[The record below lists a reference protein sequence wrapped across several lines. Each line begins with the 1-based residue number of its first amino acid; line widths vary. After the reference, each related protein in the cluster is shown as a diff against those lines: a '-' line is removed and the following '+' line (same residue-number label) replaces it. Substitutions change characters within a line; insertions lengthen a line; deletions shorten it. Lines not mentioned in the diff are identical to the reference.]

1 MTLRRAPVHL
11 AAACA
16 ALLAQSAAAFVVED
30 IELVGLERLDA
41 ATVFTYLPLEVGE
54 EFDEARS
61 AEILR
66 ALFETQLFSDVQLSR
81 RDDVLV
87 VTVAERPA
95 ITEIGFEGLEVI
107 ADEALQ
113 QVLAEAGIA
122 TGRIYNQQLLD
133 RLRTEILQQYHTSGH
148 YNAAVDVE
156 VEELDG
162 NLVRIGIVVEEGEPA
177 YIRQIRLIGNA
188 SYPDADLLEL
198 FESETPSWYGG
209 ILGDGGRYSK
219 VAMQGDLERLRTHY
233 LNRGYLDFR
242 IDDVQIALSQ
252 DRGGIFITVHITEGK
267 RYAVR
272 EVALSGVFVVPRA
285 DLLPSIRV
293 AAGEYYSNRYVQLT
307 AELLTQ
313 KLGEE
318 GYAFA
323 KVNPVTERD
332 DAAGEVEVNF
342 FLDPG
347 QRVYVRRI
355 NITGNSITQ
364 DEALRRELRQLEG
377 AWLSP
382 PNLERSRRRLQRL
395 PYIDAADIAQ
405 ERVPGSSNQVD
416 LTVRVSER
424 LAGNFSIGAGFSS
437 GSGFTL
443 STGVEQE
450 NFLGTG
456 NRVGFAFN
464 NSDIAS
470 RYSFDFHNPYYTIN
484 GVSRGFGFVFRTI
497 DTSDDTTA
505 DDNITD
511 YESDDTSAYLTYGI
525 PISDDS
531 FFTVTTRLDN
541 LSLEATSTTSREVNQ
556 FLYDHGGACAV
567 PPRMANNTT
576 QPPAGCEADYAN
588 FPLAASFRYDTRN
601 RSLFASEGSLREI
614 GAQVTI
620 PGSDL
625 EFYTLSYRQEEYLPI
640 TEDVSVSVR
649 GELAY
654 GGAYGGTEDLPF
666 FEKFV
671 TGGPRSVRGYELNSL
686 APKDSNLDPFG
697 GDFKVNYSIE
707 MLFPVPYVEEANLR
721 GVAFLDAGYVYG
733 DVDEFDLGD
742 LRAAVGVG
750 ISWLSPLGGV
760 SLNLS
765 FPFNDQEGDET
776 ERFQFNLGTL

>member
-1 MTLRRAPVHL
+1 M
-11 AAACA
+11 
-16 ALLAQSAAAFVVED
+16 
-30 IELVGLERLDA
+30 
-41 ATVFTYLPLEVGE
+41 
-54 EFDEARS
+54 
-61 AEILR
+61 
-66 ALFETQLFSDVQLSR
+66 
-81 RDDVLV
+81 
-87 VTVAERPA
+87 
-95 ITEIGFEGLEVI
+95 
-107 ADEALQ
+107 
-113 QVLAEAGIA
+113 
-122 TGRIYNQQLLD
+122 
-133 RLRTEILQQYHTSGH
+133 
-148 YNAAVDVE
+148 
-156 VEELDG
+156 
-162 NLVRIGIVVEEGEPA
+162 
-177 YIRQIRLIGNA
+177 
-188 SYPDADLLEL
+188 
-198 FESETPSWYGG
+198 
-209 ILGDGGRYSK
+209 
-219 VAMQGDLERLRTHY
+219 
-233 LNRGYLDFR
+233 
-242 IDDVQIALSQ
+242 QIALSQ
-252 DRGGIFITVHITEGK
+252 DRAGIFVTVHLSEGR

-272 EVALSGVFVVPRA
+272 EVALSGVFAVPRA
-285 DLLPSIRV
+285 RLLPSVKVR
-293 AAGEYYSNRYVQLT
+293 AGEYFSSRYMQLT
-307 AELLTQ
+307 ADLLTQ

-332 DAAGEVEVNF
+332 DDTGEVDVNF

-355 NITGNSITQ
+355 DIVGNSITQ

-395 PYIDAADIAQ
+395 PYIDTAEISQ

-416 LTVRVSER
+416 LTVRVAER

-470 RYSFDFHNPYYTIN
+470 RYSFDFYNPYYTIN
-484 GVSRGFGFVFRTI
+484 GVSRGFGFVYRTI
-497 DTSDDTTA
+497 DTADDTTA
-505 DDNITD
+505 DDHVTD

-531 FFTVTTRLDN
+531 FFSITARLDN
-541 LSLEATSTTSREVNQ
+541 LSLESSSTTSLEVNR
-556 FLYDHGGACAV
+556 FLHEHDADCDRAPSAMTPQV
-567 PPRMANNTT
+567 N
-576 QPPAGCEADYAN
+576 CEATYVN
-588 FPLAASFRYDTRN
+588 FPLSASFRYDTRN
-601 RSLFASEGSLREI
+601 RSLFASEGSLREV
-614 GAQVTI
+614 GAQATL

-625 EFYTLSYRQEEYLPI
+625 EFYLLTYKQEEYLPI
-640 TEDVSVSVR
+640 SADVSVSVR
-649 GELAY
+649 GELGY
-654 GGAYGGTEDLPF
+654 GDAYGGTTDLPF

-686 APKDSNLDPFG
+686 SPRDSNADPYG
-697 GDFKVNYSIE
+697 GNFKVNYSIE

-721 GVAFLDAGYVYG
+721 GVAFLDSGYVYEDIG
-733 DVDEFDLGD
+733 DFDPGE
-742 LRAAVGVG
+742 LRAAIGVG